1 VQVCPNCGHENLED
15 TDFCANCG
23 EYLRWDQT
31 EVKPPPEPSS
41 QPTPEPEPTTE
52 PGPWPGEHPAQQPEP
67 EPQPQPQPEPSQ
79 PAEPVLVTLRV
90 PGSDD
95 TAPPTV
101 AVEPGGEVQLSA
113 LVRNQS
119 EIVDTYELAVEGLP
133 ASWWSVEPP
142 RVHLLPY
149 GSQETGYEQ
158 EATLRLRPPRAS
170 EASAGEW
177 PVGVAARSVSRPDA
191 EGRGRATLDIAPF
204 LDLGSVLRPEQ
215 AEGERGARYQVVVR
229 NGGNRAVTAFL
240 SAEDPELVLG
250 FEFQPARLDVPA
262 GGTQAS
268 ELNVTTRRQP
278 SSSPRQHRFVVTT
291 SADGATAQ
299 ATGSFVQ
306 TPAETPILH
315 RRGGQLG
322 LRLLLTLLAAALL
335 IGGSFATWTDEG
347 KGFCRHRTG
356 EGCLDYQEVVQ
367 KVASKDVG
375 SPPNDALFVVGSAG
389 FVTIV
394 LGVMALLG
402 LRKGRSTW
410 LAGIL
415 ALAFVIVIAV
425 RVHGVHAGLA
435 LPCLGS
441 ILAIVAGFLPT
452 VFRDA

>member
-31 EVKPPPEPSS
+31 EVKPPE
-41 QPTPEPEPTTE
+41 PEPEPEGSPPPTPATPAPE
-52 PGPWPGEHPAQQPEP
+52 PWPGEQPVAP
-67 EPQPQPQPEPSQ
+67 PPEPSQ

-149 GSQETGYEQ
+149 GSQESGYEQ
-158 EATLRLRPPRAS
+158 EATLRLRPPRAPD
-170 EASAGEW
+170 ASAGEW
-177 PVGVAARSVSRPDA
+177 PVSVVARSVSRPDA

-204 LDLGSVLRPEQ
+204 LQLSSVLRPEQ

-262 GGTQAS
+262 GGSQAS
-268 ELNVTTRRQP
+268 ELSVTTRRDP
-278 SSSPRQHRFVVTT
+278 STSPRQHRFVVTT

-322 LRLLLTLLAAALL
+322 LRLLLTLLASLLL
-335 IGGSFATWTDEG
+335 IGGSFVTWTNDS
-347 KGFCRHRTG
+347 KALCRDRSPN
-356 EGCLDYQEVVQ
+356 GCLNYAYTLNKIAGKSVTHDAREGHAKAFYF
-367 KVASKDVG
+367 VA
-375 SPPNDALFVVGSAG
+375 SAG

-394 LGVMALLG
+394 LGVMTLLG

-415 ALAFVIVIAV
+415 ALAFLIVIAV
-425 RVHGVHAGLA
+425 RAKDVHAGLA
-435 LPCLGS
+435 LPFLGS
-441 ILAIVAGFLPT
+441 ILAIIAGFLPT
-452 VFRDA
+452 VFREA